1 MPRGTFGFDVTPTG
15 ELLDSPMNAE
25 ALRRL
30 WLDRLLVRG
39 DDIGPGNPGDF
50 DDGAWHS
57 SCHLVAGGGV
67 RRAANGSLLWLEISH
82 DPADDHYF
90 ASVTARNGRAE
101 TVKLDSSAGRALLE
115 GSKLLGF
122 VEGNSKG
129 RISARGVTDPRDRFN
144 HWRRQDFD
152 KTGANDRADGGKVWE
167 HWCTTRD
174 IRPGNRYGSAVLTAY
189 VALTAALTDLFAAV
203 VARGRRV
210 YGHPVQLAA
219 MVEAGFVAQ
228 RSALADITPRAMSR
242 EVEALF
248 NEAEPAAALEAASK
262 LEWGTEPRYYM
273 FGRRIASWSKA
284 TDVRNDLRSFVA
296 R

>member
-1 MPRGTFGFDVTPTG
+1 MSRGTFEFDVTPTG
-15 ELLDSPMNAE
+15 ELLDSPRNAE

-30 WLDRLLVRG
+30 WLDRSLVRG
-39 DDIGPGNPGDF
+39 ADIGPGNPGDF

-67 RRAANGSLLWLEISH
+67 RRAADGSLLWLEISH
-82 DPADDHYF
+82 DPTDDDYF
-90 ASVTARNGRAE
+90 ASVTSRNGSPR
-101 TVKLDSSAGRALLE
+101 TVKLDSQEGRALLE
-115 GSKLLGF
+115 RSQLLGF

-129 RISARGVTDPRDRFN
+129 RISARGVADPSDRFN
-144 HWRRQDFD
+144 RWRRQDFD
-152 KTGANDRADGGKVWE
+152 KTADERGDGGKVWE

-228 RSALADITPRAMSR
+228 RSAVADITPRPMSR

-248 NEAEPAAALEAASK
+248 NQAEPAAALEAVSK

-273 FGRRIASWSKA
+273 FGRRIGSWSKA
-284 TDVRNDLRSFVA
+284 ADVRNDLRTFAA

>member
-1 MPRGTFGFDVTPTG
+1 MQRGSFGFDVSPAG
-15 ELLDSPMNAE
+15 ELLDTTTNVE

-30 WLDRLLVRG
+30 WLDRTLVRG
-39 DDIGPGNPGDF
+39 GDIGPGNRGDF

-67 RRAANGSLLWLEISH
+67 RRAADGSLLWLEISH
-82 DPADDHYF
+82 EAADDEYF
-90 ASVTARNGRAE
+90 ASVTARDGR
-101 TVKLDSSAGRALLE
+101 TVKLDTPDGRSVLE

-129 RISARGVTDPRDRFN
+129 HISARGVNDPSDRFN
-144 HWRRQDFD
+144 SWRRQDFD
-152 KTGANDRADGGKVWE
+152 KPAEGDRADGGKVWE
-167 HWCTTRD
+167 HWCTTRN
-174 IRPGNRYGSAVLTAY
+174 IRPGNRFGAAVLQAY
-189 VALTAALTDLFAAV
+189 VALTAALSDLFVAV

-219 MVEAGFVAQ
+219 MVKAGFVAEG
-228 RSALADITPRAMSR
+228 SALADITPRGMSR
-242 EVEALF
+242 EVETLF
-248 NEAEPAAALEAASK
+248 NRAEPAAAIDAASK
-262 LEWGTEPRYYM
+262 LEWGAEPRYYM

-284 TDVRNDLRSFVA
+284 ADVRNDLRSYNG